1 MDPEKVI
8 ENLFKE
14 LDKSLKAMGKAKT
27 IEEKETYSRI
37 IKNLAE
43 SSGVFFSAI
52 NDMMAYSTDNL
63 DDLDDID
70 IDEDF

>member
-1 MDPEKVI
+1 MDPEKVM

-14 LDKSLKAMGKAKT
+14 LDTSLKAMGKAKT
-27 IEEKETYSRI
+27 TEEKETYSRI

-70 IDEDF
+70 IDEEY

>member
-1 MDPEKVI
+1 MDPEKVM

-14 LDKSLKAMGKAKT
+14 LNNSLKAMGKAKT
-27 IEEKETYSRI
+27 IEEKELYSRI

-43 SSGVFFSAI
+43 SSGVFFNAI

-70 IDEDF
+70 IEEDY